1 MMKKN
6 NSLLIS
12 CFILLISSCTNS
24 NQPNQEKELIKKEI
38 QLVKNYESVE
48 LPYGNELI
56 ISKFPVLEDGAD
68 YDQKEIDLLDDE
80 ESELNQ
86 FYSNLFNIKGTS
98 TNYLFET
105 KNTLDYH
112 LQYIENINSKKFN
125 HDTYKIIAE
134 LPNKESFQVYIVR
147 SQNANKHLY
156 AIDNIIDLVVVKNN
170 EILSS
175 QNISMRT
182 TSELGYESYFGD
194 VYKYFFIDKNYTVH
208 LKYFHVRT
216 DQVSAAFAHTQFKIN
231 AEGKIIP
238 YFDKTSKLQKY
249 IEEGEMVNQTKSGKW
264 KELFAGFE
272 GEHSLRA
279 TALVTYEKGVKLPNV
294 DIYKYEEPANGKIVI
309 TDPSIK
315 NIQLKTRNKLLQ

>member
-1 MMKKN
+1 MKKN

-12 CFILLISSCTNS
+12 FFILLISSCTNS

-38 QLVKNYESVE
+38 QIVKNHNSVE

-56 ISKFPVLEDGAD
+56 TSKFPVLEDGAD
-68 YDQKEIDLLDDE
+68 YDQEEIDLLDDE

-86 FYSNLFNIKGTS
+86 FYSNLFNSKGTS

-134 LPNKESFQVYIVR
+134 LPDKKGFKVYIVC
-147 SQNANKHLY
+147 SQKANKHLY

-170 EILSS
+170 EIISS
-175 QNISMRT
+175 QNISMRS

-194 VYKYFFIDKNYTVH
+194 VYKYFFIDKSYTIH
-208 LKYFHVRT
+208 LKYFHVRS
-216 DQVSAAFAHTQFKIN
+216 DQISAAFAHTQFKIN

-238 YFDKTSKLQKY
+238 YFDKTTKLQKY
-249 IEEGEMVNQTKSGKW
+249 LEEGQMVDNTKSGKW

-272 GEHSLRA
+272 GEHSRRA
-279 TALVTYEKGVKLPNV
+279 TALITYEKGVKLPTV
-294 DIYKYEEPANGKIVI
+294 DIYKYHEPANGKIAI
-309 TDPSIK
+309 TDPST
-315 NIQLKTRNKLLQ
+315 KTILLNNRNKFLQ